1 MKKYLSPLCLAA
13 VLFSVPLVLK
23 GADESKPT
31 LEALQARIAAL
42 EKQVAALQKLAY
54 KPTLGEFMS
63 SVQARHAKLWSALEA
78 ENWKLA
84 AFELHELDETLEDV
98 MKWYPT
104 HRDAPHPLK
113 EMIEAGLDP
122 ALKQLGKVI
131 QAADKSSYP
140 VAFDELT
147 NACNACHQATAHGY
161 NVVKRPA
168 APPFSNQEFRLAP
181 ASR

>member
-104 HRDAPHPLK
+104 HRDAPQPLK
-113 EMIEAGLDP
+113 EMVESGLDP
-122 ALKQLGKVI
+122 ALKQLGEVVK
-131 QAADKSSYP
+131 AADQSRYP
-140 VAFDELT
+140 VVFDELT
-147 NACNACHQATAHGY
+147 KACNACHQATAHGY
-161 NVVKRPA
+161 NVVKRPTV
-168 APPFSNQEFRLAP
+168 PPLSNQEFAP
-181 ASR
+181 RPGGQ